1 MRKPMLCF
9 EVWRNDQKLVTA
21 GLSKTGVLSLILTW
35 VGKELDASSVA
46 AASAGIIPGLRCDV
60 GGIDS
65 APDPSGDKR
74 VDWYETEELKI
85 GDELRV
91 RFISSETPDPPLRS
105 LTSPRGNPDWLGK
118 SQE

>member
-1 MRKPMLCF
+1 MLCF

-21 GLSKTGVLSLILTW
+21 GLSDTGVLSFMLTW
-35 VGKELDASSVA
+35 VGKESDASSVA
-46 AASAGIIPGLRCDV
+46 SASAGIIPGLRCNV

-65 APDPSGDKR
+65 APDPSGDKS

-91 RFISSETPDPPLRS
+91 RLNSSDKPDPPLRS
-105 LTSPRGNPDWLGK
+105 FAAPRGKPDWQKK